1 MVKGAKPPSVRPILT
16 SLAGVDP
23 NIILTIEDLQAI
35 LGLSGE
41 GVRRW
46 VRDGRLPR
54 QIGPARWLAGSVLD
68 WFKQASAQGPQDTP
82 PQPARRRTRA
92 VKAVQEEP
100 FMAVHDHGHV
110 DQPKNDGIRAEPCG
124 SVSEHAGVDTSPPG
138 NQRQRVRITPAM
150 KANIIELLHA
160 GMPQSKIAVQVGC
173 SQAAVSKI
181 NLAHKAPGGPQEA

>member
-1 MVKGAKPPSVRPILT
+1 MVKGAKPPSPRPILT

-23 NIILTIEDLQAI
+23 NEIITIEDLQGI

-54 QIGPARWLAGSVLD
+54 QIGPARWLAGAVVD
-68 WFKQASAQGPQDTP
+68 WFKQASVQVPQDTP

-92 VKAVQEEP
+92 VKVVQEEL
-100 FMAVHDHGHV
+100 FAAVHAHGCV
-110 DQPKNDGIRAEPCG
+110 DQAKNDGIHAEPCG

-150 KANIIELLHA
+150 KTHIIELLHA
-160 GMPQSKIAVQVGC
+160 GVPQSKIAVQVGC
-173 SQAAVSKI
+173 SQAAVSKV
-181 NLAHKAPGGPQEA
+181 NLAMKDREGGQA